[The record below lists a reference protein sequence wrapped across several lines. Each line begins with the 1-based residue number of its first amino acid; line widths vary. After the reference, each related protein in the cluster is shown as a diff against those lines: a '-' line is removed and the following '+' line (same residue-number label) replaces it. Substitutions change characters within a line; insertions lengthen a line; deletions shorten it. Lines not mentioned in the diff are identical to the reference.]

1 MLTAVA
7 ALASFTHYFGF
18 LLATAAFLTCFILT
32 NRSRRAIVLA
42 GSGVVASF
50 VPWVVYHSQFISGDR
65 AAWIGKFPV
74 VASINWFEY
83 LSFGGTGSFVLFIG
97 TATALVAMGGW
108 RRLVAGNSTISAC
121 TLLCLLT
128 LTVAVAISLH
138 TPILTGRSMIVIL
151 PALYLIAAE
160 LTSCLVRRWGKVA
173 GMTYLAAQVGLMSQP
188 LLGYYTTEINEQWR
202 DSAAV
207 VLNIAGCKSGAIHV
221 YGDALNYRFFTKS
234 VAPDLRLIDIPEG
247 AAADLGNE
255 PITSCPILL
264 WVVGVPEWDLGDLLV
279 RLGLSRSSLEVVEY
293 HEAFVI
299 LRKQP

>member
-1 MLTAVA
+1 MPYEDRKARGAIVMLTATA

-32 NRSRRAIVLA
+32 NRLRRAIVVLA

-83 LSFGGTGSFVLFIG
+83 LSFGGTASFVLFIG

-128 LTVAVAISLH
+128 LTVA
-138 TPILTGRSMIVIL
+138 GRDLAPHADPDRPQHDRHSSGSVL
-151 PALYLIAAE
+151 D
-160 LTSCLVRRWGKVA
+160 RG
-173 GMTYLAAQVGLMSQP
+173 GTYLVLDEAQ
-188 LLGYYTTEINEQWR
+188 
-202 DSAAV
+202 
-207 VLNIAGCKSGAIHV
+207 
-221 YGDALNYRFFTKS
+221 
-234 VAPDLRLIDIPEG
+234 
-247 AAADLGNE
+247 
-255 PITSCPILL
+255 
-264 WVVGVPEWDLGDLLV
+264 
-279 RLGLSRSSLEVVEY
+279 
-293 HEAFVI
+293 
-299 LRKQP
+299 